1 VGSLSRSPAT
11 RCVCQRLTRTIPAGL
26 FGKGPFPHTVLLMA
40 DNSAE
45 SSNKYDWQSW
55 PPDSLDGMPPKRR
68 RLVGWGLLWFLIL
81 GSVVGGTLGALGLSE
96 PWRSLVS
103 AIVLVAVFVP
113 LIRSAVQED
122 RSLRREGIELPSIP
136 VSRKSLITNSAL
148 AIVLWIVYAFWIWM
162 SKVPVF
168 PLLPVACTAWV
179 AFEFSLWRRRT
190 EVDE

>member
-1 VGSLSRSPAT
+1 
-11 RCVCQRLTRTIPAGL
+11 
-26 FGKGPFPHTVLLMA
+26 M
-40 DNSAE
+40 
-45 SSNKYDWQSW
+45 
-55 PPDSLDGMPPKRR
+55 
-68 RLVGWGLLWFLIL
+68 
-81 GSVVGGTLGALGLSE
+81 
-96 PWRSLVS
+96 S

-113 LIRSAVQED
+113 LIRGAVQED

-190 EVDE
+190 ETDE